1 MYLVSELQP
10 IAVAS
15 MKFHATAAALALLYI
30 ASLHAYLP
38 NHVIDAVVHGCPD
51 STDVDDAL
59 ADAMNY
65 VTVVPHPCTQGL
77 SLQVHLISNA
87 LCTYVIHHYRHC
99 LVLNWFSVLCQ
110 SVSKPQSLS
119 SHSFELYSIQY
130 FTFVM
135 QASAVAGVFT
145 GIPLQVC

>member
-1 MYLVSELQP
+1 
-10 IAVAS
+10 
-15 MKFHATAAALALLYI
+15 MKFHATAAALALLYT

-77 SLQVHLISNA
+77 SLQVCLIPNV
-87 LCTYVIHHYRHC
+87 LCTLHVLRYSSLQALSFAEVVLSPL
-99 LVLNWFSVLCQ
+99 LVC
-110 SVSKPQSLS
+110 
-119 SHSFELYSIQY
+119 I
-130 FTFVM
+130 
-135 QASAVAGVFT
+135 
-145 GIPLQVC
+145 